1 MQYHNL
7 KPLIISTQYKNTKN
21 ISENKTQN
29 IVEICNNYPNFQ
41 KMLLV
46 L

>member
-1 MQYHNL
+1 MQYHNI

-21 ISENKTQN
+21 ISESKTQN
-29 IVEICNNYPNFQ
+29 IMEISNNYPNFR
-41 KMLLV
+41 KMQLV